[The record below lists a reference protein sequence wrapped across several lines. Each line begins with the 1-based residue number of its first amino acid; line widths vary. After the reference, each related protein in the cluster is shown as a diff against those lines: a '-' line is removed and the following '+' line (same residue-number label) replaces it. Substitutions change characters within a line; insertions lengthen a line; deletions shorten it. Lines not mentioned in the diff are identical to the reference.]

1 MGLGGISMWQLLII
15 LVIVVLIFGT
25 KRLKT
30 LGGDLGGA
38 IKSFRGAMAEPD
50 GSDDDNAEKKIA
62 HDEPDAQFEE
72 EKAKDKEKSK

>member
-15 LVIVVLIFGT
+15 LVIVILIFGT
-25 KRLKT
+25 KRLKG

-50 GSDDDNAEKKIA
+50 EDDSSEKKIA
-62 HDEPDAQFEE
+62 HEDADAQFDE
-72 EKAKDKEKSK
+72 EKAKDKEHS